1 MAVNI
6 DASTAPS
13 TGLLRVQEWRPL
25 RGFAALL
32 HKENSA
38 WWGTRRWWANA
49 LLWAGMLGGL
59 VALVLWVL
67 PSMAELAGDPSVA
80 AAGGPLAFGLEMG
93 RSLFFELGTLA
104 LAIGVIVLWQDAIVD
119 EKQSGV
125 AEWLLSKPVAR
136 RAYILAKLAAA
147 LLAVLALLIALPA
160 LIAYGLL
167 SLRGGALY
175 PPAPFLAGLGIMV
188 VHTLF
193 YLTLTLMLGTLFN
206 SRPPILGISL
216 GVLLGGSLL
225 VSFFKPSI
233 YITPW
238 IMSKTAAL
246 VASGQPAPPEL
257 LWPPLVASAL
267 WCLIFVL
274 AALAAFEKTE
284 F

>member
-1 MAVNI
+1 MAANTEL
-6 DASTAPS
+6 A
-13 TGLLRVQEWRPL
+13 RVKEWRPL

-32 HKENSA
+32 YKENRA
-38 WWGTRRWWANA
+38 WWGTRRWWTHA
-49 LLWAGMLGGL
+49 LLWIGGLGGL

-67 PSMAELAGDPSVA
+67 PTMAELAGDPGVA

-104 LAIGVIVLWQDAIVD
+104 LAIGVIVLWQDAIVE

-125 AEWLLSKPVAR
+125 AEWLLAKPVAR
-136 RAYILAKLAAA
+136 RSYILAKLAAA
-147 LLAVLALLIALPA
+147 LLAVLTVLIALPA
-160 LIAYGLL
+160 LTAYSLV
-167 SLRGGALY
+167 SLRSGAPY
-175 PPAPFLAGLGIMV
+175 PLAPFLTGLGIMT

-193 YLTLTLMLGTLFN
+193 YLTLTMMLGTLFG

-225 VSFFKPSI
+225 VSFLKPAV
-233 YITPW
+233 YVTPW
-238 IMSKTAAL
+238 ILSKTAAL
-246 VASGQPAPPEL
+246 AASGQTLPPEL
-257 LWPPLVASAL
+257 MWPPLVSSAL

-274 AALAAFEKTE
+274 IALAKFEKTE

>member
-1 MAVNI
+1 MAAN
-6 DASTAPS
+6 SE
-13 TGLLRVQEWRPL
+13 LMRVQAWRPL
-25 RGFAALL
+25 RGFGALL
-32 HKENSA
+32 HKENRA
-38 WWGTRRWWANA
+38 WWSTRRWWTNA
-49 LLWAGMLGGL
+49 LLWTGMLGGL

-67 PSMAELAGDPSVA
+67 PTMAELAGDPSVA

-125 AEWLLSKPVAR
+125 AEWLLAKPAAR
-136 RAYILAKLAAA
+136 RSYILAKLVAA
-147 LLAVLALLIALPA
+147 LLVVLLLMIALPA
-160 LIAYGLL
+160 LAAYGLL
-167 SLRGGALY
+167 SLRSGSPY
-175 PPAPFLAGLGIMV
+175 PPAPFLAGLGIMT

-193 YLTLTLMLGTLFN
+193 YLTLTVMLGTLFG

-225 VSFFKPSI
+225 ASFLKPSV

-246 VASGQPAPPEL
+246 AASGQTMPPEL
-257 LWPPLVASAL
+257 MWPPLLFSAL

-274 AALAAFEKTE
+274 IALAKFEKTE